1 MIGLSHYLG
10 LITSRSSV
18 TRLCIFLLI
27 LIPLLK
33 ANPVKSQLLAD
44 NSLII
49 ESIYRHT
56 LNYQFRS
63 AENLIAINEIKLK
76 NEPSFH
82 LAVINYYWWRLVS
95 SEYNALYSDMI
106 EHRLKLLEKLIDDN
120 NKAKDPEFLFSLIS
134 AYAFS
139 ARVDL
144 HRNAWFSAM
153 NKLSRYHSTIRQ
165 SFGMEAVYQPFQLT
179 SGLYH
184 YFIAHARDNMP
195 VIRLLSSRMVERD
208 KYTGKQYLKEA
219 ARSADQKIRNEA
231 IYFLMKI
238 AFESENQPIEAL
250 ANGKKLINEF
260 PDNLLFH
267 HYLISI
273 FVKLG
278 NIKEASAQ
286 LHKLE
291 KSAKQNEQISFT
303 EKRYFLETAKNIINE
318 VIKEGK
324 K

>member
-1 MIGLSHYLG
+1 MRFAHYLSF
-10 LITSRSSV
+10 IFSRRSIP
-18 TRLCIFLLI
+18 RICIFLLI
-27 LIPLLK
+27 VFPLLK
-33 ANPVKSQLLAD
+33 AKPVKSQPLA
-44 NSLII
+44 NNIPVI
-49 ESIYRHT
+49 GNIYRQT

-95 SEYNALYSDMI
+95 SEYNPLYSEMI
-106 EHRLKLLEKLIDDN
+106 EYRIKLLEKLTEDN

-153 NKLSRYHSTIRQ
+153 NKLSKYHSTIRQ
-165 SFGMEAVYQPFQLT
+165 SFGMEATYQPFQLT

-184 YFIAHARDNMP
+184 YFMAHARDNMP

-208 KYTGKQYLKEA
+208 KSTGKQYLREA
-219 ARSADQKIRNEA
+219 ACGADQKIRNEA

-238 AFESENQPIEAL
+238 AFEIENQPSEAL
-250 ANGKKLINEF
+250 ANGIKLINES

-273 FVKLG
+273 YVKLG

-291 KSAKQNEQISFT
+291 KSAKQNGQISNP
-303 EKRYFLETAKNIINE
+303 EKLYFLESGKILIEGALRKAK
-318 VIKEGK
+318 
-324 K
+324 

>member
-1 MIGLSHYLG
+1 MRFAHYLS
-10 LITSRSSV
+10 LIIRRSSIP
-18 TRLCIFLLI
+18 RMCLILLM

-33 ANPVKSQLLAD
+33 AKPVKSQPLANNIPVIGD
-44 NSLII
+44 
-49 ESIYRHT
+49 IYRQT

-63 AENLIAINEIKLK
+63 AENLIAINEVKLK

-95 SEYNALYSDMI
+95 SEYNPLYSDMI
-106 EHRLKLLEKLIDDN
+106 EYRLKLLEKLTEDN
-120 NKAKDPEFLFSLIS
+120 NKSRDPEFLFSLIS

-165 SFGMEAVYQPFQLT
+165 SFGMEATYQPFQLT

-184 YFIAHARDNMP
+184 YFMAHARDNMP

-208 KYTGKQYLKEA
+208 KSTGKQYLKEA

-238 AFESENQPIEAL
+238 AFEIENQPSEAL
-250 ANGKKLINEF
+250 ANGIKLINES

-273 FVKLG
+273 YVKLG

-291 KSAKQNEQISFT
+291 KSAKQNEQISNP
-303 EKRYFLETAKNIINE
+303 EKLYFLESGKNIIDE

-324 K
+324 R